1 MFGWATIEATMIA
14 GEGYKI
20 QKTHINN
27 VTIPLVKYF
36 FNFYSIFSGSTRA
49 LTPMT
54 PMMSFGR

>member
-27 VTIPLVKYF
+27 VTIPLVKYDKIIF
-36 FNFYSIFSGSTRA
+36 IQYSQGA
-49 LTPMT
+49 PE
-54 PMMSFGR
+54 P